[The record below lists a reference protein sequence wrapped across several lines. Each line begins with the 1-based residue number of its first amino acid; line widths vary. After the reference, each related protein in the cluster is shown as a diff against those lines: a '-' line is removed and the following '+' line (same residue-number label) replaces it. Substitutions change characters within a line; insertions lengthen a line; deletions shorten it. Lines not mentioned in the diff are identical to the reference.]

1 MKSLSAERTTIDNG
15 HPTSRIKTSSLGLMR
30 SIKFNVKI
38 FDARNYRAGAQVLFW
53 MCLLGTVNLLFLNA
67 NMPVNLV
74 VHTWTLTASVIFLVL
89 VNIYYLVPRFF
100 LQKKYGS
107 YVISVLLSI
116 MILFLAVS
124 LVKSIFPPE
133 FIRDFPPQRTSS
145 SYPAPPRNFLLF
157 NPRNLFVLV
166 SYTAAVMSSTVFE
179 SVQLH
184 RKQELIAAKIQREK
198 LEAEMRFL
206 KSQIN
211 PHFLFNA
218 LNNVYTLSLIRSDHT
233 PDVVMKL
240 SEMLR
245 YMLYESNQKRVSLR
259 QEVLYIQNYIDLQ
272 QLKDDDPLAVQVNM
286 TIADW
291 ETSIAPMIL
300 IPFIENAFKHSKI
313 EDASKGWIK
322 IDLTETEHSLR
333 FKVTNS
339 LVKVK
344 YTQDP
349 TGGIGLQNVKRRLE
363 LEYPNQHHLDIGKD
377 DTRFYVKLL
386 ISLS

>member
-1 MKSLSAERTTIDNG
+1 
-15 HPTSRIKTSSLGLMR
+15 MR

-53 MCLLGTVNLLFLNA
+53 MCLLGTVNLLFLNV
-67 NMPVNLV
+67 NMPINLV
-74 VHTWTLTASVIFLVL
+74 VHTWTLTASVVFLVL

-100 LQKKYGS
+100 QQKKYGS
-107 YVISVLLSI
+107 YIISVLLSI
-116 MILFLAVS
+116 LILFLAVS
-124 LVKSIFPPE
+124 LIKSFFPPE
-133 FIRDFPPQRTSS
+133 FIRDFPPQRSPNA
-145 SYPAPPRNFLLF
+145 YPGPPRNLWFF
-157 NPRNLFVLV
+157 NPRNFFVLV

-184 RKQELIAAKIQREK
+184 RKQELIAGKIQREK

-245 YMLYESNQKRVSLR
+245 YMLYESNQERVSLR
-259 QEVLYIQNYIDLQ
+259 QEVQYIQNYIDLQ

-286 TIADW
+286 EIADW

-322 IDLTETEHSLR
+322 IELREKEHSLR
-333 FKVTNS
+333 LKVSNS

-344 YTQDP
+344 YTKDP

-363 LEYPNQHHLDIGKD
+363 LEYPNQYHLDIGKD
-377 DTRFYVKLL
+377 EARFHIKLL